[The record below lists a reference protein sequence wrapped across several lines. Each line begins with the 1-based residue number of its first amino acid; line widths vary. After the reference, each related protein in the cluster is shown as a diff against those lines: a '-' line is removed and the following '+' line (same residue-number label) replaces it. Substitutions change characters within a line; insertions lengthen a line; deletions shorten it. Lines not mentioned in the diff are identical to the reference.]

1 MKFILLILSMAFLS
15 GCATYG
21 KAFRSEES
29 LRQEHFAKLAQR
41 SPEQVKRDEAVGN
54 CVQRAN
60 AYGGATQQGHQAVLN
75 SCMAQKGL

>member
-1 MKFILLILSMAFLS
+1 MKFILLVLSMAFLS

-29 LRQEHFAKLAQR
+29 LRQEHFAKLAER
-41 SPEQVKRDEAVGN
+41 TPEQVKRDQIVGD

-60 AYGGATQQGHQAVLN
+60 AFGGSTPQGHQAVFK
-75 SCMAQKGL
+75 SCMAQAGL